1 MKARK
6 KVIYQISEESIFD
19 LINLLIEM
27 QTDSKITNQ
36 MAKLILLQL
45 EDEDQTF
52 DLIEMYTQIQK
63 GQKHQGE

>member
-1 MKARK
+1 MKSRK

-63 GQKHQGE
+63 G

>member
-63 GQKHQGE
+63 G

>member
-6 KVIYQISEESIFD
+6 KVTYQISEESIFD

-52 DLIEMYTQIQK
+52 DLIEMYTQTQK
-63 GQKHQGE
+63 G